1 MQEIIKKVI
10 DYTLGILLFWGFAI
24 IIIFS
29 VGYIFKIG
37 ANALNFVI
45 GVAITLL
52 ITHTFTTY
60 ISDKIPRGGI
70 ILLVAIEWFAI
81 YLYLR

>member
-1 MQEIIKKVI
+1 MQEFMKKVI
-10 DYTLGILLFWGFAI
+10 DYTLGVLLFWGFAI
-24 IIIFS
+24 IIFFS
-29 VGYIFKIG
+29 IGYIFNIG

-45 GVAITLL
+45 GLALGLL

-81 YLYLR
+81 YWYIR